1 MIEFTLA
8 LPVLLIMFL
17 GLIELGLAM
26 HAYLVLVNANREGA
40 RLGARGVFTD
50 EQIAVQTLG
59 AFGGQLPV
67 DTVGPDANTGIIITR
82 FHISELPDTDA
93 NFEAFYYT
101 PIYVTGTMTHTSR
114 IDPEAM
120 LNDPNGLVDQND
132 TFNDDLIAAHEDA
145 VRSVHDLVVVEV
157 YYYHYQVLRA
167 PIVEWVFPEPMVLYS
182 RTMMRI
188 GAARTQ

>member
-1 MIEFTLA
+1 MIELTLA

-50 EQIAVQTLG
+50 EQIAEQTLG

-82 FHISELPDTDA
+82 FHIPEIDA
-93 NFEAFYYT
+93 EHEAFYYT
-101 PIYVTGTMTHTSR
+101 PIYVTGTMTQTSR
-114 IDPEAM
+114 INPDVM
-120 LNDPNGLVDQND
+120 LTALIDQND
-132 TFNDDLIAAHEDA
+132 TFNDDLVAAHEDA

-157 YYYHYQVLRA
+157 YYYHNQVLRA

>member
-50 EQIAVQTLG
+50 EQIAEQTLG

-82 FHISELPDTDA
+82 FHIPEQDDPLAD
-93 NFEAFYYT
+93 AFYYT
-101 PIYVTGTMTHTSR
+101 PIYVTGTMTQTSR
-114 IDPEAM
+114 IDPDTMLEA
-120 LNDPNGLVDQND
+120 LAYQND
-132 TFNDDLIAAHEDA
+132 SFNDDLIAAHEDA
-145 VRSVHDLVVVEV
+145 VRSVHDLIVVEV
-157 YYYHYQVLRA
+157 YYYHNQVLRA

>member
-50 EQIAVQTLG
+50 EQIAEQTLG

-82 FHISELPDTDA
+82 FHIPEQDNPLPD
-93 NFEAFYYT
+93 AFYYT
-101 PIYVTGTMTHTSR
+101 PVYVTGTMTQTSR
-114 IDPEAM
+114 INPDDM
-120 LNDPNGLVDQND
+120 LIALSDENGR
-132 TFNDDLIAAHEDA
+132 FNHDLIDAHEDA
-145 VRSVHDLVVVEV
+145 VRTVHDLIVVEV
-157 YYYHYQVLRA
+157 YYYHYQILRA